1 MRLMRFTACVAMSA
15 LMAGSALAQTAPAG
29 PAPITL
35 QQPAQGPV
43 AGRLNPAGTSSAQ
56 RATPVATFALADGII
71 ATVNDRII
79 TGFDLRQRM
88 LLVIALSE
96 VQPTQENLPAI
107 QQEALN
113 ALIDERLQAQELT
126 NYKDLVITDEEVNAE
141 IAAMAQEAG
150 TTAENYVRY
159 LEDGGIRPST
169 LREYLRTAIGWR
181 ELVGG
186 RFATRARV
194 GRTEVEQALRRE
206 AENAA
211 KKRYRVGEIYIEAAR
226 VGGMQA
232 AVNGA
237 QQLVQQMIQGAP
249 FQAVARQFSAAPSAV
264 RGGDSGWLVEG
275 SVQPALQTAFNNLQ
289 VGQLSNPII
298 VDGGVY
304 IIYMI
309 DKQDGAGTTMV
320 QLRQIMIEAPD
331 TASAEQVTAA
341 TARLDALRPQLTC
354 DTILPRATSE
364 AGLLGADLGES
375 DIPNLFPQF
384 QAFAQTAQVGEIST
398 PVRSPL
404 GVHLLALC
412 GRRVGGAEVPT
423 YRDIENRLQRVNL
436 GTLGRR
442 YMIELRNDALIE
454 MK

>member
-1 MRLMRFTACVAMSA
+1 MRLMRFTACVAMST
-15 LMAGSALAQTAPAG
+15 LMATGALAQTAPG
-29 PAPITL
+29 SQTAP
-35 QQPAQGPV
+35 QA
-43 AGRLNPAGTSSAQ
+43 AGRLNPAAANAPQ
-56 RATPVATFALADGII
+56 RAPQVAQFALSDGII

-96 VQPTQENLPAI
+96 VQPTEENLPAI

-113 ALIDERLQAQELT
+113 ALVDERLQAQELAE
-126 NYKDLVITDEEVNAE
+126 YKDLIISDEEVNAE
-141 IAAMAQEAG
+141 IAAMAREAG
-150 TTAENYVRY
+150 ATPEAYIAY
-159 LEDGGIRPST
+159 LEQGGIRATT

-186 RFATRARV
+186 RFGNRSRVSRAQ
-194 GRTEVEQALRRE
+194 VEQAMRQE
-206 AENAA
+206 AESAS

-226 VGGMQA
+226 VGGMQQ

-237 QQLVQQMIQGAP
+237 QQLVQQMIAGAP

-275 SVQPALQTAFNNLQ
+275 SMSPVLQQAFDNLQ

-298 VDGGVY
+298 VEGGVY

-309 DKQDGAGTTMV
+309 DKQDGAGTSMV
-320 QLRQIMIEAPD
+320 QLKQIMIEAPD
-331 TASAEQVTAA
+331 TATPEQVAAA
-341 TARLDALRPQLTC
+341 TARLEGLRPQLTC

-375 DIPNLFPQF
+375 DVANLFPAF
-384 QAFAQTAQVGEIST
+384 QNFAQTARVGEIST

-404 GVHLLALC
+404 GVHILALC
-412 GRRVGGAEVPT
+412 GRRVGGAEAPT
-423 YRDIENRLQRVNL
+423 YRDIEGRLQRTNL
-436 GTLGRR
+436 SMLGRR
-442 YMIELRNDALIE
+442 YMRDLRNDALIE
-454 MK
+454 FK